1 MTTSNTPTTLS
12 DIEARAR
19 KYAEA
24 REKLC
29 AIVDDLNDGMNA
41 LKRQAMP
48 QLKQAIARATEH
60 HDQLKALVEAAPEL
74 FVKPRTVVF
83 HGIKLGY
90 LKGKGGIA
98 WDDAD
103 AVVAAIQKHLP
114 DQADA
119 LIRWSGKPLKE
130 AINQLDV
137 ASLKKI
143 GCRVVDTGDE
153 VLIKPVDSGVD
164 KMVDAL
170 MKDATAEV
178 A

>member
-1 MTTSNTPTTLS
+1 MDINPTLA

-19 KYAEA
+19 KFAEA

-29 AIVDDLNDGMNA
+29 GIVMDLNQGMEA

-48 QLKQAIARATEH
+48 QLKQAIARAAEH
-60 HDQLKALVEAAPEL
+60 HDQLKALIEAAPEL

-90 LKGKGGIA
+90 LKGKGGIT

-103 AVVAAIQKHLP
+103 AVVAAIQKQLP
-114 DQADA
+114 EQAEQ
-119 LIRWSGKPLKE
+119 LIRWTGKPLKE

-153 VLIKPVDSGVD
+153 VVIKPVDGVVD

-170 MKDATAEV
+170 MKGATAEV
-178 A
+178 EA